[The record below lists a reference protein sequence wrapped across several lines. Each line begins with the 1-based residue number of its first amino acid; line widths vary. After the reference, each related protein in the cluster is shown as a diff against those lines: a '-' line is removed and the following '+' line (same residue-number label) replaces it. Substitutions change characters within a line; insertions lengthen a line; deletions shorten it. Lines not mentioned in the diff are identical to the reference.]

1 MEEVKKPWGSYKVIY
16 DASKNV
22 KVKELIV
29 DPGKSLSMQ
38 RHFKR
43 AEEWFVVEGCAT
55 VWTSNDY
62 DKVSILRG
70 LFYKYDKLTIPLNQW
85 HRLENQSTMR
95 QLRIIEIQYGDECVE
110 EDIERR

>member
-16 DASKNV
+16 NASENV

-43 AEEWFVVEGCAT
+43 SEEWFVVEGCAT

-62 DKVSILRG
+62 DNVSILRG
-70 LFYKYDKLTIPLNQW
+70 LFYKYDKLSITINQW
-85 HRLENQSTMR
+85 HRLENQSTTR
-95 QLRIIEIQYGDECVE
+95 PLRIIEIQYGDECVE